1 MHALSVMSFARR
13 MAQLS
18 PRAKVWIM
26 VGGDALFLPLCM
38 LASVALRLGSLEHAL
53 MAAPVAQLLLAWM
66 TLPVVVVLI
75 CFLWLD
81 GPSFYT
87 VALSAGAL
95 AVYGLMRRFQL
106 FRGED
111 AVFFESL
118 RLSAPL
124 LPGISFA
131 ARRR

>member
-1 MHALSVMSFARR
+1 
-13 MAQLS
+13 
-18 PRAKVWIM
+18 
-26 VGGDALFLPLCM
+26 
-38 LASVALRLGSLEHAL
+38 
-53 MAAPVAQLLLAWM
+53 M

-81 GPSFYT
+81 GPSFYI
-87 VALSAGAL
+87 VALLAGAL

-124 LPGISFA
+124 LPGMSLV